1 GIEVKTSHNHPGVI
15 NDICDNLAGK
25 YPKNFIFDGWHPQCR
40 CFAIP
45 LLPSTE
51 EFNEFQ
57 KSVLEGNDP
66 NDFNFSYTRQTLSP
80 GYNKWLAEHT
90 KEIKSAKYIPQFI
103 TNNVNLIQEITE
115 IKPKQKLVA
124 KAAKATKTVEQ
135 STSLES
141 IVKSDAPKE

>member
-1 GIEVKTSHNHPGVI
+1 
-15 NDICDNLAGK
+15 
-25 YPKNFIFDGWHPQCR
+25 
-40 CFAIP
+40 
-45 LLPSTE
+45 
-51 EFNEFQ
+51 
-57 KSVLEGNDP
+57 VLEGNDP

-141 IVKSDAPKE
+141 IVKSDAPKEPKVTISDYIDDLEYADKYKYIAASIEPKINEIA